1 MDAKTKQAVTKSIIE
16 HKQQMNEELLR
27 AIDIL
32 ENADGKTS
40 QAVSV
45 LRAKYYLNQ
54 DRIKVLE
61 AES

>member
-32 ENADGKTS
+32 EKADGKTS

-54 DRIKVLE
+54 DRIKALE
-61 AES
+61 DES